1 MSQGCACTTYK
12 FTTFCQLWTKLDKCE
27 SECNVVAMIIFCL
40 CHKMSLLLILEKP
53 NAKNCIHSFTTKKSC
68 YSLEIYDLK
77 VTCKILS
84 NPWHASSQG
93 VTWALHLLSS
103 SILIGQ
109 QQNCIVARVCKHYQY
124 FLGGETKGPMSAL
137 QGNVSPGLFLAYY
150 LCDLLSVISKQQLN
164 KVTTLVKQRPMTRF
178 WQICHQYGILGL
190 WEGRRDSCTHTCRLV
205 RQALEERS
213 RSTMDITCTS
223 WRLWHKKEYKADK
236 GRNR

>member
-1 MSQGCACTTYK
+1 MQCHSNDNFLFVSQNV
-12 FTTFCQLWTKLDKCE
+12 TFINVGKTKR
-27 SECNVVAMIIFCL
+27 NR
-40 CHKMSLLLILEKP
+40 
-53 NAKNCIHSFTTKKSC
+53 IHSFTTKKSC

-84 NPWHASSQG
+84 NPRHTSSRG
-93 VTWALHLLSS
+93 ITRALHLLSS
-103 SILIGQ
+103 SIPIGQ
-109 QQNCIVARVCKHYQY
+109 QQNCIVARVCKHYRY
-124 FLGGETKGPMSAL
+124 FLGGEKKGPMSAL
-137 QGNVSPGLFLAYY
+137 QGNVSPGLFLEYY
-150 LCDLLSVISKQQLN
+150 LCDLLSVISKQN
-164 KVTTLVKQRPMTRF
+164 KQRSMTRF

-190 WEGRRDSCTHTCRLV
+190 WEARRDSCTHTCRLV